1 MTGDTKERIMEAAL
15 FEAMYNELPPRKKKL
30 AVFVLHDGETKSVVG
45 KLSFIQQKNSLS
57 YCNYC

>member
-1 MTGDTKERIMEAAL
+1 MEAAL